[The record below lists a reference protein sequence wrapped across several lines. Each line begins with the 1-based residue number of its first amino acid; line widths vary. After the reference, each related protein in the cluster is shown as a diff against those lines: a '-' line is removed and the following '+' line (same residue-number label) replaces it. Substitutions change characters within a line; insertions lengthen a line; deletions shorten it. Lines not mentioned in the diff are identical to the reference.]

1 MAKATYWLI
10 TDAEAR
16 KRGEQTGLDT
26 LVVHAVNDDCELSGC
41 MQFGDAANELN
52 NPPGEHGR
60 KIKTQRN

>member
-26 LVVHAVNDDCELSGC
+26 LVVHAVNDECQTSASMLVGVTPNGLSI
-41 MQFGDAANELN
+41 
-52 NPPGEHGR
+52 PPGEYGR